1 MNEPKHRLPGFT
13 LVELLVVI
21 AIIGALVGLLL
32 PAVQAAREA
41 ARMSSCRNNLRQ
53 VGIALHNFHDV
64 QGELPR
70 GVYSGETM
78 DDDDGFGWATAL
90 LPYLEEQALYDL
102 INPDFKPGPF
112 ISAYRETG
120 GRIRG
125 GDTVVETYRCPTSQ
139 LEPFN
144 PSPLPFR
151 EGYATCDYKA
161 CNGLGDNGLFYKVS
175 DGISSGNTVV
185 RFADVTDGLSQTIA
199 IGESAYYRALEDW
212 PIWMGAPRTDE
223 AVLFKTQRPSEINC
237 GVSPKSIEQFRYAY
251 DDDCA
256 FSWHDGGALFT
267 FADGSV
273 HFIQD
278 SIDFDMYTYMGTK
291 DEGFI
296 IEGY

>member
-1 MNEPKHRLPGFT
+1 MKKPIRRLPGFT

-223 AVLFKTQRPSEINC
+223 AVLFKTATAVGDQLRRVSQIDRTISLRLRRRLRFQLARRWRVIHICRWFGPLHPGLHRLRHVHLHGHQR
-237 GVSPKSIEQFRYAY
+237 R
-251 DDDCA
+251 
-256 FSWHDGGALFT
+256 GA
-267 FADGSV
+267 
-273 HFIQD
+273 HH
-278 SIDFDMYTYMGTK
+278 
-291 DEGFI
+291 
-296 IEGY
+296 